1 MVVFSRVG
9 LATSALEE
17 GRLCMNRVNVTKQVL
32 SAWKVA
38 VAARSVAAKTGPR
51 CRFDVGG
58 WRGERGRNGC
68 VGT

>member
-38 VAARSVAAKTGPR
+38 VASVAAKTGP
-51 CRFDVGG
+51 RFDVGG